1 LTNSEAYKKL
11 KVDTR
16 PEWTFKI
23 FTKPAALV
31 VEHYD
36 EAHTISEKEM
46 RDLLKGFLE
55 KEYVWKGKMEEEVVE
70 IPPVLTLERYK
81 WLPKYLYPRF
91 MRAVCEALG
100 VPYSR
105 AIVEALVYEAE
116 TPKAKVEF
124 KEPTEWEKAE
134 KRAKELSQ
142 RYERLW
148 EEIEAL
154 EKFYKEV
161 KLRRKE

>member
-1 LTNSEAYKKL
+1 
-11 KVDTR
+11 
-16 PEWTFKI
+16 
-23 FTKPAALV
+23 LV
-31 VEHYD
+31 VEHFD
-36 EAHTISEKEM
+36 EVHTFSEKDLK
-46 RDLLKGFLE
+46 DLLKGFLE
-55 KEYVWKGKMEEEVVE
+55 KEYVWRGKIGEEAFE
-70 IPPVLTLERYK
+70 ISPVIVLERFK

-105 AIVEALVYEAE
+105 AIVEALMYEAE
-116 TPKAKVEF
+116 TPKAKIEF
-124 KEPTEWEKAE
+124 REPTEWEKAE